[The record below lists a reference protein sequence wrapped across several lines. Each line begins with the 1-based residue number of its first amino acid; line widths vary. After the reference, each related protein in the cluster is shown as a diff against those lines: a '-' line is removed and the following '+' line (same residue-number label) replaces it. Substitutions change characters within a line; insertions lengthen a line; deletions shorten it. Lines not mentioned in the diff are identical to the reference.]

1 MMSVSK
7 LSQNQHIAIQES
19 FLSQIVSLPI
29 RFTVANFFNLDRAF
43 IASVS
48 LKIYCLWKISWKKIQ
63 IIHFVDDYGYDDIP
77 SGNDPVE

>member
-29 RFTVANFFNLDRAF
+29 RLTVANFFNLDRAF

-48 LKIYCLWKISWKKIQ
+48 LKIYSFMKNILKKIQ
-63 IIHFVDDYGYDDIP
+63 IIHFVDNYGFTKW
-77 SGNDPVE
+77 